1 MVDLLKSCHFIII
14 CKRQAETL
22 QPAPAWCHVE
32 VTMLG
37 THRCYWC
44 RLSKYQT
51 ILLFTLIWIFFQGL
65 VTRAG
70 TSNSRLSSFRA
81 VYSLKLLPVNVPNGF
96 SGMYRMNFGGI
107 WDWEEA
113 VECETS
119 YWQIERFNKYLR
131 HLSKNH
137 FLNLLIIYR
146 YYHAGVHCA
155 PAQWPSTKW
164 SKCSVNTKISESLQL
179 GGRLIILE
187 NKYRQQ
193 TNILFYCKRTYGGLG
208 GCDDVSRS

>member
-1 MVDLLKSCHFIII
+1 MSFYHHLQKTSRDSAACINLVSCWGND
-14 CKRQAETL
+14 A
-22 QPAPAWCHVE
+22 
-32 VTMLG
+32 G
-37 THRCYWC
+37 DRCCWC

-81 VYSLKLLPVNVPNGF
+81 LYLLKLLPVNVPNGF